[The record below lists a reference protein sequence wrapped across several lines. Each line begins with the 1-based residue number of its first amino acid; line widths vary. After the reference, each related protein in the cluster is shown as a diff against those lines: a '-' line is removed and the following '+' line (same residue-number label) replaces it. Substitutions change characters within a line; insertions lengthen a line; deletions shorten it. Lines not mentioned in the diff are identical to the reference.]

1 MLYMYRTHAD
11 TLIELTSISSEKGVW
26 FNLINPTADELCTV
40 ASATNAPMD
49 FLRSAL
55 DEEERSRTEIEE
67 NCLLVITN
75 IAVMRGID
83 NYDTLPLGI
92 IITPDH
98 FITVCLENNRIL
110 ADFCPATAKTFNT
123 VKKTR
128 FLFQILYKSAS
139 YFLMYVKQINRRI
152 DEIERQLRKSMKNRE
167 LFQLL
172 ELQKGFTF
180 FAAALRANGIVL
192 ERLLRIRMNSQLQHI
207 IKVYEEDEDL
217 LEDVI
222 IENKQ
227 AIEMVE
233 MYSHVLNGMM
243 DTFASVISNNLNMVM
258 KFLASMTI
266 LLAIPTMIS
275 SFFGMNLIIP
285 VGAGHPFGFWY
296 VVIFSFAL
304 ALIGAYGLWKKGMF

>member
-1 MLYMYRTHAD
+1 MLCMYKNNGEI
-11 TLIELTSISSEKGVW
+11 LLELSSASAEKGIW
-26 FNLINPTADELCTV
+26 FNLVNPTIEELNEV

-55 DEEERSRTEIEE
+55 DEEERSRTEIEDD
-67 NCLLVITN
+67 CLLVITN
-75 IAVMRGID
+75 IPVMRGID
-83 NYDTLPLGI
+83 TYDTLPLAI
-92 IITPDH
+92 ILTPDH
-98 FITVCLENNRIL
+98 IITVCLENNRVL
-110 ADFCPATAKTFNT
+110 ADFSPATAKTFNT

-128 FLFQILYKSAS
+128 FLFQILYKSAT
-139 YFLMYVKQINRRI
+139 YYLMYVKQINRRI
-152 DEIERQLRKSMKNRE
+152 DEIERQLRRSMKNRE

-180 FAAALRANGIVL
+180 FSAALRANGIVL
-192 ERLLRIRMNSQLQHI
+192 ERLLRIRMNTQLQHI

-233 MYSHVLNGMM
+233 MYSHVLSGMM

-275 SFFGMNLIIP
+275 SFFGMNLSIP
-285 VGAGHPFGFWY
+285 FGQENPLGFWY
-296 VVIFSFAL
+296 VVFFSFAL
-304 ALIGAYGLWKKGMF
+304 AIIGAYGLWKKGML

>member
-1 MLYMYRTHAD
+1 MLCMYKNDGD
-11 TLIELTSISSEKGVW
+11 TLLELTTNSCEKGIW
-26 FNLINPTADELCTV
+26 FNLINPSVEELCLV
-40 ASATNAPMD
+40 AEATNAPMD
-49 FLRSAL
+49 FLRAAL
-55 DEEERSRTEIEE
+55 DEEERSRTEIEDD
-67 NCLLVITN
+67 CLLVITN
-75 IAVMRGID
+75 ISVMRGLD
-83 NYDTLPLGI
+83 TYDTLPLAI
-92 IITPDH
+92 ILTPDH
-98 FITVCLENNRIL
+98 FVTVCLENNRVL
-110 ADFCPATAKTFNT
+110 GDFNPATAKTFNT

-139 YFLMYVKQINRRI
+139 YYLMYVKQINRRI
-152 DEIERQLRKSMKNRE
+152 DEIERQLRRSMKNRE

-180 FAAALRANGIVL
+180 FSASLRANGIVL
-192 ERLLRIRMNSQLQHI
+192 ERLLRIRMNTQLQHI

-233 MYSHVLNGMM
+233 MYSHVLTGMM

-275 SFFGMNLIIP
+275 SFFGMNLVIP
-285 VGAGHPFGFWY
+285 FGAEHPLGFWY
-296 VVIFSFAL
+296 VVLFSFTL
-304 ALIGAYGLWKKGMF
+304 AIIGAYGLWKKGML